1 MQKITQIMYPLP
13 LLLAVLLLL
22 AQPAFAEA
30 PAGHPESIDRGL
42 RHILVKRLNQEG
54 YMGQSGNNMDLSRG
68 IADYLR
74 DNRQLLANLDF
85 PRARQVDGVFRIHRI
100 HHRDQRVVQPDH
112 QSPLVGWLL
121 FVTNVE
127 LIWLSLLASSRRH
140 RKDRVAHEGKST

>member
-13 LLLAVLLLL
+13 QLLAVLLLL

-85 PRARQVDGVFRIHRI
+85 PRARQVDV
-100 HHRDQRVVQPDH
+100 
-112 QSPLVGWLL
+112 LVCLMVKKGYSEFTEYTTEIKEWCSQ
-121 FVTNVE
+121 
-127 LIWLSLLASSRRH
+127 IIKAP
-140 RKDRVAHEGKST
+140 

>member
-85 PRARQVDGVFRIHRI
+85 PRARQVDV
-100 HHRDQRVVQPDH
+100 
-112 QSPLVGWLL
+112 LVCLMVKKGYSEFTEYTTEIKEWCSQ
-121 FVTNVE
+121 
-127 LIWLSLLASSRRH
+127 IIKAP
-140 RKDRVAHEGKST
+140 